1 MDKEKMMMK
10 MKWMKRN
17 VQMDLLLSMSFSLFG
32 MLLIFGLGFVFPSIN
47 PYVVIK
53 WIIIVA
59 AVVFAY
65 SFVMFVIMKV
75 MHLRLK
81 MAMKGDWKTEIKAKR
96 SSKK

>member
-1 MDKEKMMMK
+1 MMWMK
-10 MKWMKRN
+10 MRWMKKN

-65 SFVMFVIMKV
+65 SFVMYAIMKV
-75 MHLRLK
+75 MHMKMK
-81 MAMKGDWKTEIKAKR
+81 MAMKGEWKEVKTKKT
-96 SSKK
+96 SK

>member
-10 MKWMKRN
+10 MKWMKKN

-65 SFVMFVIMKV
+65 SFVTFMVMKV
-75 MHLRLK
+75 VHLK
-81 MAMKGDWKTEIKAKR
+81 MKKAMKGEWKEFKAKR
-96 SSKK
+96 SSK

>member
-1 MDKEKMMMK
+1 MMWMK
-10 MKWMKRN
+10 MRWMKKN

-59 AVVFAY
+59 AVIFAY
-65 SFVMFVIMKV
+65 SFVTFAIMKV
-75 MHLRLK
+75 MHMKMK
-81 MAMKGDWKTEIKAKR
+81 MAMKGEWKELKAKKT
-96 SSKK
+96 SKK